1 MSTPNHQIGIGNR
14 EVEYAQ
20 AIAYIHHMYH
30 SVGRNLDIGQ
40 VGLSVGHRELRLGLK
55 RSRVEPASVMSEQQ
69 LERKLKLPHGIAR
82 RKSRDFTECR
92 STEVIERRPIKH
104 RVIREIECFGP
115 ELQVI
120 ALGECER
127 FEQREIDHILIRS
140 KREIP
145 GSIP

>member
-1 MSTPNHQIGIGNR
+1 MSIDRGAR
-14 EVEYAQ
+14 RRRFA
-20 AIAYIHHMYH
+20 
-30 SVGRNLDIGQ
+30 DD
-40 VGLSVGHRELRLGLK
+40 ELRFGLE
-55 RSRVEPASVMSEQQ
+55 RCHVEPASVMSEQQ
-69 LERKLKLPHGIAR
+69 LERKLKLPHGIAGR
-82 RKSRDFTECR
+82 QSRDFAECG
-92 STEVIERRPIKH
+92 STEVIECRPIKH
-104 RVIREIECFGP
+104 RVIREIECFRP

>member
-1 MSTPNHQIGIGNR
+1 
-14 EVEYAQ
+14 
-20 AIAYIHHMYH
+20 
-30 SVGRNLDIGQ
+30 
-40 VGLSVGHRELRLGLK
+40 
-55 RSRVEPASVMSEQQ
+55 MSEQQ
-69 LERKLKLPHGIAR
+69 LERKLKLPHGIAGR
-82 RKSRDFTECR
+82 QSRDFAECG
-92 STEVIERRPIKH
+92 SIEVIGRHPIKH
-104 RVIREIECFGP
+104 RVIREIERFRP